1 MKSFQV
7 TWMLIL
13 ISSSVLFSQQKTYT
27 IKSELTS
34 FILVPFVEDWQ
45 KSMKKQE
52 CNYPWIELEIEDRNS
67 SYDWVKAVNQG
78 KATYLIDEEDTVNG
92 FRSFIAVIPIKMDR
106 SLGLKSLINKFY
118 KEYNFSENDGEA
130 PVQF

>member
-1 MKSFQV
+1 MKSFQLI
-7 TWMLIL
+7 WMLIL
-13 ISSSVLFSQQKTYT
+13 ISSSLLFSQQKTYT

-34 FILVPFVEDWQ
+34 FILVPFLGDYWD
-45 KSMKKQE
+45 KGKRE
-52 CNYPWIELEIEDRNS
+52 CSYPMIEIEIKDRNS